1 MAIISDSISE
11 ARKYLQT
18 EVIGIPTETVY
29 GLAANAFDAN
39 LVARIFEVKERPK
52 FDPLIIHTYSI
63 TEVFK
68 FVKSFPDDLML
79 IAEKFWPGPLTILLP
94 RKAIIPDIV
103 TSGLENVAIR
113 IPNHP
118 LTLELLKSLEFP
130 LAAPSA
136 NPFGYISPT
145 KASHVQ
151 DQLGSKIPFI
161 LDGGPSKIGVE
172 STIIGYDEGA
182 LTIFRLGG
190 ISVEEIIEFSGNI
203 RIKTHSS
210 NPLAPGMI
218 DSHYA
223 PGKRM
228 ILGSLDTL
236 IQKYYSENPIVIC
249 YDKLLNQYPAE
260 MQIVLS
266 PDSDVRQAA
275 TNLFASLR
283 QADLMAN
290 SLILAEPVP
299 DEGLGKAIN
308 DRLRRA
314 AF

>member
-94 RKAIIPDIV
+94 RNAIIPDIV

-228 ILGSLDTL
+228 ILGNLDTL
-236 IQKYYSENPIVIC
+236 IQKHYSENPIVIC

>member
-68 FVKSFPDDLML
+68 FVKSFPDELML

-103 TSGLENVAIR
+103 TSGLENVAVR

-190 ISVEEIIEFSGNI
+190 ISVEEIIKFSGNI

-228 ILGSLDTL
+228 ILGNLDTL
-236 IQKYYSENPIVIC
+236 IQKHYSENPIVIC
-249 YDKLLNQYPAE
+249 YDKLLNQYPDE

>member
-63 TEVFK
+63 TEVIK
-68 FVKSFPDDLML
+68 FVKSFPDELML

-103 TSGLENVAIR
+103 TSGLENVAVR

-190 ISVEEIIEFSGNI
+190 ISVEEIIKFSGNI

-228 ILGSLDTL
+228 ILGNLDTL
-236 IQKYYSENPIVIC
+236 IQKHYSENPIVIC
-249 YDKLLNQYPAE
+249 YDKLLNQYPDE